1 MDLKI
6 TLAGIAVVMTLV
18 GYFYYF
24 RDIFAGKTKP
34 HAFTWLV
41 WASLTAIGFAGQLS
55 DDGGAG
61 AYITG
66 LTAAISFIIFFLAL
80 FKGEK
85 QITRSDWLSLG
96 GAALAMLL
104 WALTDSPLLAIML
117 ITLVDFLGFV
127 PTIRKSIHRPH
138 EETLVS
144 YVLAGLKFILA
155 IIALDNYSAI
165 TIIYPASLVFANLLF
180 VALLLS
186 RRRKILGK
194 ETF

>member
-1 MDLKI
+1 MDIKI
-6 TLAGIAVVMTLV
+6 ALAGIAAAMTLV

-61 AYITG
+61 AYVTG

-80 FKGEK
+80 FRGEK
-85 QITRSDWLSLG
+85 EITHSDWLSLG
-96 GAALAMLL
+96 GAALALLL
-104 WALTDSPLLAIML
+104 WGLTDNPLLAIIL

-127 PTIRKSIHRPH
+127 PTIRKSIRKPH
-138 EETLVS
+138 EETLIS
-144 YVLAGLKFILA
+144 YVLAGFKFVLA
-155 IIALDNYSAI
+155 IIALDNYSTV
-165 TIIYPASLVFANLLF
+165 TILYPASLVFANLLF

-186 RRRKILGK
+186 RRRKILAK

>member
-1 MDLKI
+1 MDIKI
-6 TLAGIAVVMTLV
+6 ALAIIAVAMTLV

-24 RDIFAGKTKP
+24 KDIFAGKTKP

-41 WASLTAIGFAGQLS
+41 WASLTAIAFAGQIS

-61 AYITG
+61 AYIT
-66 LTAAISFIIFFLAL
+66 LVTAFVSFVIFSLAL

-85 QITRSDWLSLG
+85 DITRSDWLSLG
-96 GAALAMLL
+96 GAAAALLL
-104 WALTDSPLLAIML
+104 WFFTSNPLSAVIL

-127 PTIRKSIHRPH
+127 PTIRKSIHKPH
-138 EETLVS
+138 EETLIS

-155 IIALDNYSAI
+155 IIALDNYSAV
-165 TIIYPASLVFANLLF
+165 TVLYPASLVFANLLF
-180 VALLLS
+180 VLLLIS
-186 RRRKILGK
+186 KRRKILTK

>member
-1 MDLKI
+1 MDIK
-6 TLAGIAVVMTLV
+6 LALAAIAALMTLV

-41 WASLTAIGFAGQLS
+41 WASLTAIGFAGQLA
-55 DDGGAG
+55 DNGGAG

-66 LTAAISFIIFFLAL
+66 LTAAISFLVFFLAL
-80 FKGEK
+80 FRGEK
-85 QITRSDWLSLG
+85 EITRSDWLSLG
-96 GAALAMLL
+96 GAALALLL
-104 WALTDSPLLAIML
+104 WALTDNPLLAIIL

-127 PTIRKSIHRPH
+127 PTIRKSIHKPH
-138 EETLVS
+138 EETLIS

-155 IIALDNYSAI
+155 IIALDNYSAV
-165 TIIYPASLVFANLLF
+165 TILYPASLVFANLLF

-186 RRRKILGK
+186 RRRKILAK